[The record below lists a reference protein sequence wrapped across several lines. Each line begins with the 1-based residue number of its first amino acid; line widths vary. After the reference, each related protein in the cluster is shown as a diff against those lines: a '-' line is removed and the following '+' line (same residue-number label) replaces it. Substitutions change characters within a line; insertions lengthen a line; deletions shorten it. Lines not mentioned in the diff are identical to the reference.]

1 MIHSMLIT
9 QEMLSNKR
17 YYVGEKVGNCVW
29 HRERITVERLY
40 QSGYIELEMF
50 LGVTSDQLELRKERK
65 VHNILLKPA
74 RMYDDDTFLDMFDLP
89 LKSGNHLYDIVVK
102 LIVRHPSSKASTFNM
117 GAA

>member
-1 MIHSMLIT
+1 MCMLIT

-17 YYVGEKVGNCVW
+17 YYIGEKVGNCVW

-50 LGVTSDQLELRKERK
+50 LGVTSDQLDLRKERK

-74 RMYDDDTFLDMFDLP
+74 QMYDDDTFQEMFDLSW
-89 LKSGNHLYDIVVK
+89 KSSNHLYNIALK
-102 LIVRHPSSKASTFNM
+102 LIVRYPSTKASTLNM